1 MPKVGVT
8 YINRFEHDNSGKAE
22 DALGRLNET
31 RDHLLSEIRKGV
43 VGQDQVIEELLITL
57 LARGHCLLTGI
68 PGLGKTLL
76 VKTISKCLSLEFKR
90 IQFTPDLMPAD
101 VVGSEVVDEDPT
113 SGRKSF
119 RFALGPIF
127 SNVVLADEINRTPP
141 KTQAALL
148 EAMEER
154 QVTVSGQT
162 RRLDAPFFVLATQN
176 PIELEGTYPL
186 PEAQL
191 DRFLLNPVIQ
201 YLSISDEIQM
211 VGETTGVDRPEPE
224 AVLSGEDI
232 LSLQH
237 LTRQLPV
244 PETVVSYAV
253 HLTSAS
259 RPDVESCDE
268 WTRKRVRWGAGSR
281 GAQALILAA
290 KAKALLAGRPNASV
304 EDVKALSKSAL
315 RHRILP
321 SFFAESEG
329 IGSDEVIDHL
339 LETVAS

>member
-1 MPKVGVT
+1 M
-8 YINRFEHDNSGKAE
+8 
-22 DALGRLNET
+22 GRLNQT
-31 RDHLLSEIRKGV
+31 RDQLLSEIRKGII
-43 VGQDQVIEELLITL
+43 GQDEVIEELLVTL

-101 VVGSEVVDEDPT
+101 VVGSEVVDEDPS

-119 RFALGPIF
+119 RFAPGPIF

-162 RRLDAPFFVLATQN
+162 RPLDAPFFVLATQN

-191 DRFLLNPVIQ
+191 DRFLLNPVIR
-201 YLSISDEIQM
+201 YLSLEDEIKM
-211 VGETTGVDRPEPE
+211 VGETTGLERPEPE
-224 AVLSGEDI
+224 PVLSGEDI
-232 LSLQH
+232 LSLQS
-237 LTRQLPV
+237 LTRQLPA

-253 HLTSAS
+253 RLTAAS
-259 RPDVESCDE
+259 RPEVDSCDE

-281 GAQALILAA
+281 AAQALILAA
-290 KAKALLAGRPNASV
+290 KARALLDGRPNASS
-304 EDVKALSKSAL
+304 EDVKVMSKSAL

-329 IGSDEVIDHL
+329 VGSDEVVDHL
-339 LETVAS
+339 LDSVAA

>member
-1 MPKVGVT
+1 MITQEKV
-8 YINRFEHDNSGKAE
+8 E

-31 RDHLLSEIRKGV
+31 RDRLMAEIRKGIT
-43 VGQDQVIEELLITL
+43 GQEEVIEQLIVSM

-76 VKTISKCLSLEFKR
+76 VKTLSRCLTLEFKR

-101 VVGSEVVDEDPT
+101 VLGSEVVDEDPA

-119 RFALGPIF
+119 RFAAGPIF

-148 EAMEER
+148 EAMEEG
-154 QVTVSGQT
+154 QVTVAGQT
-162 RRLDAPFFVLATQN
+162 RRLDSPFFVLATQN

-191 DRFLLNPVIQ
+191 DRFLLNPIIR
-201 YLSISDEIQM
+201 YLSMEDEIRM
-211 VGETTGVDRPEPE
+211 VGETTGTARPEPD
-224 AVLSGEDI
+224 AVLSGED
-232 LSLQH
+232 LLVFQE
-237 LTRQLPV
+237 LTRQLPA
-244 PETVVSYAV
+244 PETVIAYAV
-253 HLTSAS
+253 ALSSAS
-259 RPDVESCDE
+259 RPQSETCDE

-281 GAQALILAA
+281 GAQALILAS
-290 KAKALLAGRPNASV
+290 KAKALLAGRPNVSR
-304 EDVKALSKSAL
+304 EDVKAMAPSAL

-321 SFFAESEG
+321 SFFADSEG
-329 IGSDEVIDHL
+329 LDSDDVIAHL
-339 LETVAS
+339 IESVNP

>member
-1 MPKVGVT
+1 MIT
-8 YINRFEHDNSGKAE
+8 QEKAE
-22 DALGRLNET
+22 DALGRMNET
-31 RDHLLSEIRKGV
+31 RDLLLGEIRKGII
-43 VGQDQVIEELLITL
+43 GQDGVINELLITL

-76 VKTISKCLSLEFKR
+76 VKTISKCLSLDFKR

-101 VVGSEVVDEDPT
+101 VVGSEEVDEDPST
-113 SGRKSF
+113 GRKSF
-119 RFALGPIF
+119 RFAPGPIF
-127 SNVVLADEINRTPP
+127 SNIVLADEINRTPP

-162 RRLDAPFFVLATQN
+162 RPLDAPFFVLATQN

-201 YLSISDEIQM
+201 YLSEAEEIRM
-211 VGETTGVDRPEPE
+211 VGETTGVERPNPQP
-224 AVLSGEDI
+224 VLSGDDI
-232 LSLQH
+232 QALQD

-253 HLTSAS
+253 RLTSAS
-259 RPDVESCDE
+259 RPGVDACDE
-268 WTRKRVRWGAGSR
+268 WTNKRVRWGAGSR

-290 KAKALLAGRPNASV
+290 KARALLDGRPNASG
-304 EDVKALSKSAL
+304 EDVKVLAKSAL

-329 IGSDEVIDHL
+329 LGSDDIVDHL
-339 LETVAS
+339 LETVTA

>member
-1 MPKVGVT
+1 MITQEKV
-8 YINRFEHDNSGKAE
+8 E

-31 RDHLLSEIRKGV
+31 RDRLMAEIRKGIT
-43 VGQDQVIEELLITL
+43 GQEEVIEQLIVSM

-76 VKTISKCLSLEFKR
+76 VKTLSRCLTLEFKR

-101 VVGSEVVDEDPT
+101 VLGSEVVDEDPA

-119 RFALGPIF
+119 RFAAGPIF

-148 EAMEER
+148 EAMEEG
-154 QVTVSGQT
+154 QVTVAGQT
-162 RRLDAPFFVLATQN
+162 RRLDSPFFVLATQN

-191 DRFLLNPVIQ
+191 DRFLLNPIIR
-201 YLSISDEIQM
+201 YLSMEDEIRM
-211 VGETTGVDRPEPE
+211 VGETTGTARPEPD
-224 AVLSGEDI
+224 AVLSGED
-232 LSLQH
+232 LLVFQE
-237 LTRQLPV
+237 LTRQLPA
-244 PETVVSYAV
+244 PETVIAYAV
-253 HLTSAS
+253 ALSSAS
-259 RPDVESCDE
+259 RPQSESCDE

-281 GAQALILAA
+281 GAQALILAS
-290 KAKALLAGRPNASV
+290 KAKALLAGRPNVSR
-304 EDVKALSKSAL
+304 EDVKAMAPSAL

-321 SFFAESEG
+321 SFFADSEG
-329 IGSDEVIDHL
+329 LDSDDVIAHL
-339 LETVAS
+339 IESVNP

>member
-1 MPKVGVT
+1 MITQEKV
-8 YINRFEHDNSGKAE
+8 E

-31 RDHLLSEIRKGV
+31 RDRLMAEIRKGIT
-43 VGQDQVIEELLITL
+43 GQEEVIEQLIVSM

-76 VKTISKCLSLEFKR
+76 VKTLSRCLTLEFKR

-101 VVGSEVVDEDPT
+101 VLGSEVVDEDPA

-119 RFALGPIF
+119 RFAAGPIF

-148 EAMEER
+148 EAMEEG
-154 QVTVSGQT
+154 QVTVAGQT
-162 RRLDAPFFVLATQN
+162 RRLDSPFFVLATQN

-191 DRFLLNPVIQ
+191 DRFLLNPVIR
-201 YLSISDEIQM
+201 YLSMEDEIRM
-211 VGETTGVDRPEPE
+211 VGETTGTARPEPD
-224 AVLSGEDI
+224 AVLSGED
-232 LSLQH
+232 LLVFQE
-237 LTRQLPV
+237 LTRQLPA
-244 PETVVSYAV
+244 PETVIAYAV
-253 HLTSAS
+253 ALSSAS
-259 RPDVESCDE
+259 RPQSETCDE

-281 GAQALILAA
+281 GAQALILAS
-290 KAKALLAGRPNASV
+290 KAKALLAGRPNVSR
-304 EDVKALSKSAL
+304 EDVKAMAPSAL

-321 SFFAESEG
+321 SFFADSEG
-329 IGSDEVIDHL
+329 LDSDDVIAHL
-339 LETVAS
+339 IESVNP

>member
-1 MPKVGVT
+1 M
-8 YINRFEHDNSGKAE
+8 
-22 DALGRLNET
+22 GRLNQT
-31 RDHLLSEIRKGV
+31 RDQLLSEIRKGII
-43 VGQDQVIEELLITL
+43 GQDEVIEELLVTL

-76 VKTISKCLSLEFKR
+76 VKTVSKCLSLEFKR

-101 VVGSEVVDEDPT
+101 VVGSEVVDEDPS

-119 RFALGPIF
+119 RFAPGPIF

-162 RRLDAPFFVLATQN
+162 RPLDAPFFVLATQN

-191 DRFLLNPVIQ
+191 DRFLLNPVIR
-201 YLSISDEIQM
+201 YLSLEDEIKM
-211 VGETTGVDRPEPE
+211 VGETTGLERPEPE
-224 AVLSGEDI
+224 PVLSGEDI
-232 LSLQH
+232 LSLQS
-237 LTRQLPV
+237 LTRQLPA

-253 HLTSAS
+253 RLTAAS
-259 RPDVESCDE
+259 RPEVDSCDE

-281 GAQALILAA
+281 AAQALILAA
-290 KAKALLAGRPNASV
+290 KARALLDGRPNASST
-304 EDVKALSKSAL
+304 DVKVMSKSAL

-329 IGSDEVIDHL
+329 IGSDEVVDHL
-339 LETVAS
+339 LDSVAA

>member
-1 MPKVGVT
+1 MITQEKV
-8 YINRFEHDNSGKAE
+8 E

-31 RDHLLSEIRKGV
+31 RDRLMAEIRKGIT
-43 VGQDQVIEELLITL
+43 GQEEVIEQLIVSM

-76 VKTISKCLSLEFKR
+76 VKTLSRCLTLEFKR

-101 VVGSEVVDEDPT
+101 VLGSEVVDEDPA

-119 RFALGPIF
+119 RFAAGPIF

-148 EAMEER
+148 EAMEEG
-154 QVTVSGQT
+154 QVTVAGQT
-162 RRLDAPFFVLATQN
+162 RRLDSPFFVLATQN

-191 DRFLLNPVIQ
+191 DRFLLNPVIR
-201 YLSISDEIQM
+201 YLSMEDEIRM
-211 VGETTGVDRPEPE
+211 VGETTGTARPEPDG
-224 AVLSGEDI
+224 VLSGED
-232 LSLQH
+232 LLVFQE
-237 LTRQLPV
+237 LTRQLPA
-244 PETVVSYAV
+244 PETVIAYAV
-253 HLTSAS
+253 ALSSAS
-259 RPDVESCDE
+259 RPQSETCDE

-281 GAQALILAA
+281 GAQALILAS
-290 KAKALLAGRPNASV
+290 KAKALLAGRPNVSR
-304 EDVKALSKSAL
+304 EDVKAMAPSAL

-321 SFFAESEG
+321 SFFADSEG
-329 IGSDEVIDHL
+329 LDSDDVIAHL
-339 LETVAS
+339 LDSVNP

>member
-1 MPKVGVT
+1 MITQEKV
-8 YINRFEHDNSGKAE
+8 E

-31 RDHLLSEIRKGV
+31 RDRLMAEIRKGIT
-43 VGQDQVIEELLITL
+43 GQEEVIEQLIVSM

-76 VKTISKCLSLEFKR
+76 VKTLSRCLTLEFKR

-101 VVGSEVVDEDPT
+101 VLGSEVVDEDPA

-119 RFALGPIF
+119 RFAAGPIF

-148 EAMEER
+148 EAMEEG
-154 QVTVSGQT
+154 QVTVAGQT
-162 RRLDAPFFVLATQN
+162 RRLDSPFFVLATQN

-191 DRFLLNPVIQ
+191 DRFLLNPVIR
-201 YLSISDEIQM
+201 YLSMEDEIRM
-211 VGETTGVDRPEPE
+211 VGETTGTARPDPD
-224 AVLSGEDI
+224 AVLSGED
-232 LSLQH
+232 LLVFQE
-237 LTRQLPV
+237 LTRQLPA
-244 PETVVSYAV
+244 PETVIAYAV
-253 HLTSAS
+253 ALSSAS
-259 RPDVESCDE
+259 RPQSETCDE

-281 GAQALILAA
+281 GAQALILAS
-290 KAKALLAGRPNASV
+290 KAKALLAGRPNVSR
-304 EDVKALSKSAL
+304 EDVKAMAPSAL

-321 SFFAESEG
+321 SFFADSEG
-329 IGSDEVIDHL
+329 LDSDDVIAHL
-339 LETVAS
+339 IESVNP

>member
-1 MPKVGVT
+1 MIT
-8 YINRFEHDNSGKAE
+8 QEKAE
-22 DALGRLNET
+22 DALGRLNQT
-31 RDHLLSEIRKGV
+31 RDQLLSEIRKGII
-43 VGQDQVIEELLITL
+43 GQDEVIDELLVTL

-76 VKTISKCLSLEFKR
+76 VKTVSKCLSLEFKR

-101 VVGSEVVDEDPT
+101 VVGSEVVDEDPS

-119 RFALGPIF
+119 RFAPGPIF

-162 RRLDAPFFVLATQN
+162 RPLDAPFFVLATQN

-191 DRFLLNPVIQ
+191 DRFLLNPVIR
-201 YLSISDEIQM
+201 YLSLEDEIKM
-211 VGETTGVDRPEPE
+211 VGETTGLERPAPEP
-224 AVLSGEDI
+224 VLSGEDI
-232 LSLQH
+232 LSLQS
-237 LTRQLPV
+237 LTRQLPA

-253 HLTSAS
+253 RLTAAS
-259 RPDVESCDE
+259 RPEVDSCDE

-281 GAQALILAA
+281 AAQALILAA
-290 KAKALLAGRPNASV
+290 KARALLDGRPNASS
-304 EDVKALSKSAL
+304 EDVKVISKSAL

-329 IGSDEVIDHL
+329 IGSDEVVDHL
-339 LETVAS
+339 LDSVAA

>member
-1 MPKVGVT
+1 M
-8 YINRFEHDNSGKAE
+8 
-22 DALGRLNET
+22 GRLNQT
-31 RDHLLSEIRKGV
+31 RDQLLSEIRKGII
-43 VGQDQVIEELLITL
+43 GQDEVIDELLVTL

-76 VKTISKCLSLEFKR
+76 VKTVSKCLSLEFKR

-101 VVGSEVVDEDPT
+101 VVGSEVVDEDPS

-119 RFALGPIF
+119 RFAPGPIF

-162 RRLDAPFFVLATQN
+162 RPLDAPFFVLATQN

-191 DRFLLNPVIQ
+191 DRFLLNPVIR
-201 YLSISDEIQM
+201 YLSLEDEIKM
-211 VGETTGVDRPEPE
+211 VGETTGLERPAPEP
-224 AVLSGEDI
+224 VLSGEDI
-232 LSLQH
+232 LSLQS
-237 LTRQLPV
+237 LTRQLPA

-253 HLTSAS
+253 RLTAAS
-259 RPDVESCDE
+259 RPEVDSCDE

-281 GAQALILAA
+281 AAQALILAA
-290 KAKALLAGRPNASV
+290 KARALLDGRPNASS
-304 EDVKALSKSAL
+304 EDVKVISKSAL

-329 IGSDEVIDHL
+329 IGSDEVVDHL
-339 LETVAS
+339 LDSVAA

>member
-1 MPKVGVT
+1 M
-8 YINRFEHDNSGKAE
+8 
-22 DALGRLNET
+22 GRLNQT
-31 RDHLLSEIRKGV
+31 RDQLLSEIRKGII
-43 VGQDQVIEELLITL
+43 GQDEVIEELLVTL

-76 VKTISKCLSLEFKR
+76 VKTVSKCLSLDFKR

-101 VVGSEVVDEDPT
+101 VVGSEVVDEDPS

-119 RFALGPIF
+119 RFAPGPIF

-162 RRLDAPFFVLATQN
+162 RPLDAPFFVLATQN

-191 DRFLLNPVIQ
+191 DRFLLNPVIR
-201 YLSISDEIQM
+201 YLSLEDEIKM
-211 VGETTGVDRPEPE
+211 VGETTGLERPEPE
-224 AVLSGEDI
+224 PVLSGEDI
-232 LSLQH
+232 LSLQS
-237 LTRQLPV
+237 LTRQLPA

-253 HLTSAS
+253 RLTAAS
-259 RPDVESCDE
+259 RPEVDSCDE

-281 GAQALILAA
+281 AAQALILAA
-290 KAKALLAGRPNASV
+290 KARALLDGRPNASS
-304 EDVKALSKSAL
+304 EDVKVMSKSAL

-329 IGSDEVIDHL
+329 IGSDEVVDHL
-339 LETVAS
+339 LDSVAA

>member
-1 MPKVGVT
+1 MITQEKV
-8 YINRFEHDNSGKAE
+8 E

-31 RDHLLSEIRKGV
+31 RDRLMAEIRKGIT
-43 VGQDQVIEELLITL
+43 GQEEVIEQLIVSM

-76 VKTISKCLSLEFKR
+76 VKTLSRCLTLEFKR

-101 VVGSEVVDEDPT
+101 VLGSEVVDEDPA

-119 RFALGPIF
+119 RFAAGPIF

-148 EAMEER
+148 EAMEEG
-154 QVTVSGQT
+154 QVTVAGQT
-162 RRLDAPFFVLATQN
+162 RRLDSPFFVLATQN

-191 DRFLLNPVIQ
+191 DRFLLNPVIR
-201 YLSISDEIQM
+201 YLSMEDEIRM
-211 VGETTGVDRPEPE
+211 VGETTGTARPEPD
-224 AVLSGEDI
+224 AVLSGED
-232 LSLQH
+232 LLVFQE
-237 LTRQLPV
+237 LTRQLPA
-244 PETVVSYAV
+244 PETVIAYAV
-253 HLTSAS
+253 ALSSAS
-259 RPDVESCDE
+259 RPQSESCDE

-281 GAQALILAA
+281 GAQALILAS
-290 KAKALLAGRPNASV
+290 KAKALLAGRPNVSR
-304 EDVKALSKSAL
+304 EDVKAMAPSAL

-321 SFFAESEG
+321 SFFADSEG
-329 IGSDEVIDHL
+329 LDSDDVIAHL
-339 LETVAS
+339 IESVNP

>member
-1 MPKVGVT
+1 MITQEKV
-8 YINRFEHDNSGKAE
+8 E

-31 RDHLLSEIRKGV
+31 RDRLMAEIRKGIT
-43 VGQDQVIEELLITL
+43 GQEEVIEQLIVSM

-76 VKTISKCLSLEFKR
+76 VKTLSRCLTLEFKR

-101 VVGSEVVDEDPT
+101 VLGSEVVDEDPA

-119 RFALGPIF
+119 RFAAGPIF

-148 EAMEER
+148 EAMEEG
-154 QVTVSGQT
+154 QVTVAGQT
-162 RRLDAPFFVLATQN
+162 RRLDSPFFVLAPQN

-191 DRFLLNPVIQ
+191 DRFLLNPVIR
-201 YLSISDEIQM
+201 YLSMEDEIRM
-211 VGETTGVDRPEPE
+211 VGETTGTARPDPD
-224 AVLSGEDI
+224 AVLSGED
-232 LSLQH
+232 LLVFQE
-237 LTRQLPV
+237 LTRQLPA
-244 PETVVSYAV
+244 PETVIAYAV
-253 HLTSAS
+253 ALSSAS
-259 RPDVESCDE
+259 RPQSETCDE

-281 GAQALILAA
+281 GAQALILAS
-290 KAKALLAGRPNASV
+290 KAKALLAGRPNVSR
-304 EDVKALSKSAL
+304 EDVKAMAPSAL

-321 SFFAESEG
+321 SFFADSEG
-329 IGSDEVIDHL
+329 LDSDDVIAHL
-339 LETVAS
+339 IESVNP

>member
-1 MPKVGVT
+1 MT
-8 YINRFEHDNSGKAE
+8 SQEEAE

-31 RDHLLSEIRKGV
+31 REGLLAEIRKGII
-43 VGQDQVIEELLITL
+43 GQDDVIEQLLVSL

-76 VKTISKCLSLEFKR
+76 VKTLAKCLTLDFKR

-101 VVGSEVVDEDPT
+101 VVGSEIMDEDPST
-113 SGRKSF
+113 GRKSF
-119 RFALGPIF
+119 RFAPGPIF

-141 KTQAALL
+141 KTQASLL

-162 RRLDAPFFVLATQN
+162 RTLDAPFFVLATQN

-201 YLSISDEIQM
+201 YLSMEDEIRM
-211 VGETTGVDRPEPE
+211 VGETTGAERAEPEP
-224 AVLSGEDI
+224 VLAGKDI
-232 LSLQH
+232 LALQQ
-237 LTRQLPV
+237 LTRQLPA
-244 PETVVSYAV
+244 PESVVAYAV
-253 HLTSAS
+253 GLTAAS
-259 RPDVESCDE
+259 RPEVDACDE
-268 WTRKRVRWGAGSR
+268 WTKKRVRWGAGSR
-281 GAQALILAA
+281 GAQALILSA
-290 KAKALLAGRPNASV
+290 KARALLAGRPNASR
-304 EDVKALSKSAL
+304 EDVKAIAKSAL
-315 RHRILP
+315 RHRVLP
-321 SFFAESEG
+321 SFYAESEG

-339 LETVAS
+339 LETVSA

>member
-1 MPKVGVT
+1 MITQEKV
-8 YINRFEHDNSGKAE
+8 E

-31 RDHLLSEIRKGV
+31 RDRLMAEIRKGIT
-43 VGQDQVIEELLITL
+43 GQEEVIEQLIVSM

-76 VKTISKCLSLEFKR
+76 VKTLSRCLTLEFKR

-101 VVGSEVVDEDPT
+101 VLGSEVVDEDPA

-119 RFALGPIF
+119 RFAAGPIF

-148 EAMEER
+148 EAMEEG
-154 QVTVSGQT
+154 QVTVAGQT
-162 RRLDAPFFVLATQN
+162 RRLDSPFFVLATQN

-191 DRFLLNPVIQ
+191 DRFLLNPVIR
-201 YLSISDEIQM
+201 YLSMEDEIRM
-211 VGETTGVDRPEPE
+211 VGETTGTARPDPD
-224 AVLSGEDI
+224 AVLSGED
-232 LSLQH
+232 LLVFQE
-237 LTRQLPV
+237 LTRQLPA
-244 PETVVSYAV
+244 PETVIAYAV
-253 HLTSAS
+253 ALSSAS
-259 RPDVESCDE
+259 RPQSETCDE

-281 GAQALILAA
+281 GAQALILAS
-290 KAKALLAGRPNASV
+290 KAKALLAGRPNVSR
-304 EDVKALSKSAL
+304 EDVKAMAPSAL

-321 SFFAESEG
+321 SFFADSEG
-329 IGSDEVIDHL
+329 LDSDDVIAHL
-339 LETVAS
+339 IEPVNP